1 MQNRYRKRS
10 EISGFTLLELMIAV
24 AIVAILAT
32 IAYASYQDQVV
43 KSRRAAGAACLQER
57 AQFMERFYT
66 SNLSYLDGAGAAPN
80 IAQCD
85 AEISPHYQIQLA
97 AGTTARAFTLQAVP
111 QGGQAARDTKCATL
125 TLNQLGVRGSTG
137 SASATPQDCW

>member
-1 MQNRYRKRS
+1 MQNRVGHRRKVA
-10 EISGFTLLELMIAV
+10 GFTLLELMITVAV
-24 AIVAILAT
+24 VAILAT

-66 SNLSYLDGAGAAPN
+66 SNLSYLDSAGSAPD

-85 AEISPHYQIQLA
+85 NEVSPHYQIGLA

-111 QGGQAARDTKCATL
+111 QGGQASSDTKCATL
-125 TLNQLGVRGSTG
+125 TLNQQGVRGATG